1 MHEKKKSAGFFNPTC
16 GGFSSSSNEISP
28 DVLLYYG
35 ELIYFGNRE
44 YFNII
49 SGYARERFFLILK
62 KFILHYISRSNDV
75 NVDYLLK
82 YFFKYGT
89 NQKES
94 KQMNTRFKADSKALL
109 FEYSVFTCECVFLFV
124 Q

>member
-1 MHEKKKSAGFFNPTC
+1 MREKNSSLFKK
-16 GGFSSSSNEISP
+16 I
-28 DVLLYYG
+28 
-35 ELIYFGNRE
+35 
-44 YFNII
+44 
-49 SGYARERFFLILK
+49 
-62 KFILHYISRSNDV
+62 ILHYISRSNDV

-109 FEYSVFTCECVFLFV
+109 FEYSVFTCKCVFLFV
-124 Q
+124 QQFIIKTS